1 MELEREITCCFT
13 GHRPDKLPWGDWE
26 NAPACQDLKRRLKQ
40 AVESAYAHGY
50 RHFICGMARGA
61 DFYFAEAVLALRR
74 QHSDAALEAAR
85 PCETQS
91 NSWPEG
97 DRRRYQAILD
107 QCDFETL
114 VQHRYD
120 RFCMQRRNRYM
131 VDRSALVLSVYD
143 GVPKGG
149 TAQTLAYAMR
159 QGVPVQILN
168 PEQGD

>member
-1 MELEREITCCFT
+1 M
-13 GHRPDKLPWGDWE
+13 P
-26 NAPACQDLKRRLKQ
+26 
-40 AVESAYAHGY
+40 
-50 RHFICGMARGA
+50 
-61 DFYFAEAVLALRR
+61 LRR
-74 QHSDAALEAAR
+74 HPGGRPPLREAR
-85 PCETQS
+85 LTPGLRQ
-91 NSWPEG
+91 NG
-97 DRRRYQAILD
+97 HRYQAILD

-159 QGVPVQILN
+159 QGVPVQILD